1 MAKAATRNVSDLKSP
16 SRRWCDVKSD
26 YDWPSA
32 IRAVHEACEN
42 AYMVVMVLDTV
53 ERQARDS
60 AVLYRRD
67 VLNLDSEAYYM
78 WQHLEQLLDRMA
90 GMWAQGIPL

>member
-16 SRRWCDVKSD
+16 RQRWCDAKSD

-32 IRAVHEACEN
+32 LRTVHEACTN
-42 AYMVVMVLDTV
+42 AYTVVMVLDSV

-67 VLNLDSEAYYM
+67 VMNLDSEAYYT

-90 GMWAQGIPL
+90 EMWVQGIPL